1 MIESSLIA
9 YYFPEFNEV
18 LYLGGGSSPSKS
30 GVRFDDS
37 PIVIHYKPSGK
48 DFIASF
54 RFGGNTFP
62 GEVVNYSPLLIIIR
76 TSTLYCFKYK

>member
-1 MIESSLIA
+1 MIEPSLIA

-54 RFGGNTFP
+54 RFGGNTFQD
-62 GEVVNYSPLLIIIR
+62 ELIFFIFTHYCPR
-76 TSTLYCFKYK
+76 LYLTFF